1 VIIDCD
7 KCVIRGIG
15 CKDCVI
21 SVLLD
26 APEHIEFAEP
36 ELRAFDT
43 LADAG
48 LVPRLRLIPINPRPE
63 SAPKSA
69 DTPELPLPCAER
81 STKDGGRQ
89 QRQVG

>member
-7 KCVIRGIG
+7 TCVIRGVG
-15 CKDCVI
+15 CEDCVI

-26 APEHIEFAEP
+26 APPVVEFEEP
-36 ELRAFDT
+36 ELRAIDT

-48 LVPRLRLIPINPRPE
+48 LIPRLRLIPIRPDQRG
-63 SAPKSA
+63 S
-69 DTPELPLPCAER
+69 DTPGGCRPCAER
-81 STKDGGRQ
+81 SGTDGGRA

>member
-7 KCVIRGIG
+7 KCVIRGVG
-15 CKDCVI
+15 CQDCVI

-43 LADAG
+43 LAEAG
-48 LVPRLRLIPINPRPE
+48 LVPRLRLIPVRPNRE
-63 SAPKSA
+63 SI

-81 STKDGGRQ
+81 SAKDDGRTH
-89 QRQVG
+89 RQVG